1 MDLELLTDPAAFL
14 AVAGDHL
21 ALDPVL
27 NTVVASVTRRAV
39 AGSDL
44 HRGTGPRWWLVVRDE
59 DRVVGVA
66 MRTAPLPPHPAYV
79 LPMPEAAAVRLARLL
94 HDRGERL
101 EVVNGA
107 LPAARVVAEET
118 ARLGG
123 GAVRV
128 AEQNRLHRLHELLP
142 PPDPP
147 GRLRPAGPADAALV
161 AEWYRRFD
169 VEAAEQGGRAGEQV
183 LLEPTDRESTLARI
197 AQGGVWVREDA
208 AGEPVNLTVHG
219 PPAFGVVRVGPV
231 YTPPR
236 HRGQG
241 YAASAVAEVSR
252 GVRAEGHQVC
262 LFTDLGNPVSNRLY
276 ERLGFRPVVDM
287 AGLALTRPGPA

>member
-44 HRGTGPRWWLVVRDE
+44 RRGTGPRWWLVVRDE
-59 DRVVGVA
+59 ARVVGVA

-79 LPMPEAAAVRLARLL
+79 LPMPDPAALWLARLL
-94 HDRGERL
+94 YERGERL
-101 EVVNGA
+101 DLVNGA
-107 LPAARVVAEET
+107 LPSARLVAEET
-118 ARLGG
+118 ARLCGG
-123 GAVRV
+123 VVRV
-128 AEQNRLHRLHELLP
+128 AEQNRLHRLQELLP
-142 PPDPP
+142 PPEAP
-147 GRLRPAGPADAALV
+147 GRLRPAGPADVALV
-161 AEWYRRFD
+161 ADWYRRFD

-183 LLEPTDRESTLARI
+183 LLEPTDHDSVLTRI
-197 AQGGVWVREDA
+197 AQGGVWVREDG
-208 AGEPVNLTVHG
+208 AGEPVNLTVNG
-219 PPAFGVVRVGPV
+219 PPAFGVVRIGPV
-231 YTPPR
+231 YTPPEK
-236 HRGQG
+236 RGHG
-241 YAASAVAEVSR
+241 YAASAVAEVTR
-252 GVRAEGHQVC
+252 RIRAEGHQVC

-287 AGLALTRPGPA
+287 AGLAVTRPGPA